1 MYSHTFFVTSVRA
14 IFFPPQIALNAS
26 LSCLGAKIPFP
37 AFFCAR
43 AFFLPVAFCAVFFFS
58 AAFVIVVFF
67 VVVVATVVLGAVVF
81 VVVVIAR
88 EGCKCT
94 QTLSLE

>member
-37 AFFCAR
+37 A
-43 AFFLPVAFCAVFFFS
+43 VFFFS

-81 VVVVIAR
+81 
-88 EGCKCT
+88 
-94 QTLSLE
+94 

>member
-26 LSCLGAKIPFP
+26 LSCFGAKIPFP

-43 AFFLPVAFCAVFFFS
+43 AFFLPVAFCAV
-58 AAFVIVVFF
+58 FVIVVFF

-88 EGCKCT
+88 E
-94 QTLSLE
+94 